1 MAHPLIGLLFIGLII
16 RTVIA
21 AVVIVALVWLVLKL
35 GRLADAYTEKLR
47 KNSEK
52 PRPKTVS

>member
-21 AVVIVALVWLVLKL
+21 AIVIVAVLWLVLKL
-35 GRLADAYTEKLR
+35 GRLADAYTEKL
-47 KNSEK
+47 KSSK
-52 PRPKTVS
+52 KTRDE